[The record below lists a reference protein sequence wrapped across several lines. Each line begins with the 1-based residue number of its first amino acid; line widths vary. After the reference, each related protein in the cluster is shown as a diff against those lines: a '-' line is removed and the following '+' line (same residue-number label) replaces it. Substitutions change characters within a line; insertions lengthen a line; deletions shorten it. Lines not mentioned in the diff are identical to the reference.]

1 VLNDPTG
8 MVDTEDDGPHRR
20 ILWWRAAVDRH
31 AGCHVLLSCR
41 RLTRRLRGLRVA
53 AGKWVPWA

>member
-1 VLNDPTG
+1 

-20 ILWWRAAVDRH
+20 ILRRGTTVDRH